1 MKRFLPITAL
11 AVFAYPA
18 ATISCQNGQGAANP
32 QIFWDGGAIPD
43 PVFRTYVLEN
53 FDTDRDGKIS
63 SEEADAVLVIDLG
76 REEPTDT
83 PGIKS
88 LEGVEYFKNLRELI
102 GAFHPLTSLR
112 LSENTA
118 LHFLSAWQN
127 PLLLLDISGL
137 SKIRHMD
144 FDFEDNDIQVITD
157 HRTAIDDDLLRYYA
171 IRRSR
176 KAEKE

>member
-112 LSENTA
+112 LSE
-118 LHFLSAWQN
+118 
-127 PLLLLDISGL
+127 
-137 SKIRHMD
+137 IRH
-144 FDFEDNDIQVITD
+144 
-157 HRTAIDDDLLRYYA
+157 
-171 IRRSR
+171 
-176 KAEKE
+176 

>member
-63 SEEADAVLVIDLG
+63 RKEADAVLAIDLG
-76 REEPTDT
+76 RLCGESRNRITCRRRT
-83 PGIKS
+83 FQKS
-88 LEGVEYFKNLRELI
+88 QTAHMQRTCADRTRFVQKYGVEYTEMQR
-102 GAFHPLTSLR
+102 
-112 LSENTA
+112 
-118 LHFLSAWQN
+118 
-127 PLLLLDISGL
+127 
-137 SKIRHMD
+137 
-144 FDFEDNDIQVITD
+144 
-157 HRTAIDDDLLRYYA
+157 
-171 IRRSR
+171 
-176 KAEKE
+176 